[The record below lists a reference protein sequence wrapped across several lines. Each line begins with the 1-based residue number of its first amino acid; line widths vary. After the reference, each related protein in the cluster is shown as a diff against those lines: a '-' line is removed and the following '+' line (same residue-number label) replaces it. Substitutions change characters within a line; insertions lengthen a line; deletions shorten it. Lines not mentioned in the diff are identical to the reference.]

1 MLFQKLFH
9 FFISAIFR
17 KGHSVNGLGKLR
29 VQFFFS
35 DAAECLVLIVHADVF
50 RLVKPTEHAD
60 LRKLGNA
67 RQEHKAQIGIC
78 ALENGIERLKYLSV
92 LFHKFSIFFQHI
104 QQWFVIFVNE
114 HHHLLSALLNSSLY
128 NPFEARCRIKIRPW
142 RHPVCFFPLG
152 KITLKFGTKCIRHCV
167 VNAVEIEVKNRMP
180 VPIFF

>member
-1 MLFQKLFH
+1 MNRF
-9 FFISAIFR
+9 
-17 KGHSVNGLGKLR
+17 GKLR
-29 VQFFFS
+29 VQFFFC
-35 DAAECLVLIVHADVF
+35 DAAECLVFISHTDVQ
-50 RLVKPTEHAD
+50 RLVKSAEHAD

-104 QQWFVIFVNE
+104 QQWFVVFVNE

-128 NPFEARCRIKIRPW
+128 NPFEARCRIKIRSW

-152 KITLKFGTKCIRHCV
+152 KIAL
-167 VNAVEIEVKNRMP
+167 
-180 VPIFF
+180 